1 MCHHEVNDTQFCRL
15 NETQSLW
22 NKCWRG
28 INADAGVADDSAA
41 FHWFT
46 HVSSDSIEIYN
57 TSLL

>member
-1 MCHHEVNDTQFCRL
+1 MKPNHYEISAEEQY
-15 NETQSLW
+15 
-22 NKCWRG
+22 
-28 INADAGVADDSAA
+28 ADAGVADDSAAA